1 MFFVLSAFLIT
12 SLILEEAH
20 DRGGNY
26 GFLAF
31 YVRRL
36 RRLGPPLVVW
46 LAALAIPTAII
57 NGEAGRV
64 WSSSVATLF

>member
-1 MFFVLSAFLIT
+1 
-12 SLILEEAH
+12 
-20 DRGGNY
+20 
-26 GFLAF
+26 
-31 YVRRL
+31 
-36 RRLGPPLVVW
+36 VVW